1 MIVFP
6 SQLDV
11 RERLLRVIGG
21 FWSNTYEGRDL
32 LAEVLH
38 ARANLTK
45 QTFERLQEAIDSLS
59 RIDIPVFKKEYWRNL
74 VLKKSE
80 INAFPNLYGEDIT
93 YGSGAEYG
101 VRAAGLPFVC
111 PITEDIFDC
120 FVITNRVTKPSVNLV
135 RGLDFIVNK
144 TSNVI
149 RFKEN
154 PFNNSK
160 FSKEILPDGDEELTL
175 WLYNPSIDKQYVH
188 DHFGYLINLWAKS
201 SQAYKDLVNSSFDSI
216 VLGTSSGRTIDAVSA
231 ITGLPIAKGN
241 ETVQVL
247 EEDRL
252 NLLIITDKNVYKFSK
267 KANPIVAVGDALT
280 EDQSLTDA
288 FEYYEF
294 NTGVTPSGVVG
305 ISVPGGLVPGQ
316 YVGELGFMNRVEST
330 TVVEDVDGYTQITFP
345 IGGHPFDVEAFWDDV
360 HRRGVASGK
369 TLANYLDART
379 EKEGQPSAESLPTE
393 INPLKFIVENNLRYG
408 GFLIRI
414 KTEALSPAAVGIDKL
429 SYVRK
434 LLPPNSNMIL
444 IIDMPSVSEDV
455 DPHAD
460 YNTEEASTF
469 TAANTLSHD
478 IAATD
483 TAEIIV
489 GRVVLGLSL

>member
-11 RERLLRVIGG
+11 RDRLLRLLGG
-21 FWSNTYEGRDL
+21 FWSNTYEGSDL

-38 ARANLTK
+38 ARAALTK
-45 QTFERLQEAIDSLS
+45 QTFERLQEATDSLS
-59 RIDIPVFKKEYWRNL
+59 RIDIPVFRKEYWRTII
-74 VLKKSE
+74 LKKSE
-80 INAFPNLYGEDIT
+80 INAFPNLYGEDIA

-111 PITEDIFDC
+111 PISEDIFDC
-120 FVITNRVTKPSVNLV
+120 FVITNRVTKPSVNLI
-135 RGLDFIVNK
+135 RGLDFVVDK
-144 TSNVI
+144 SSNVI
-149 RFKEN
+149 RFKES
-154 PFNNSK
+154 PFNNDK
-160 FSKEILPDGDEELTL
+160 FSKETLADGDEELTL
-175 WLYNPSIDKQYVH
+175 WLYNPSIDRQYVYQ
-188 DHFGYLINLWAKS
+188 HFGYLINLWAKS
-201 SQAYKDLVNSSFDSI
+201 SESYKTLVNSAFDSI
-216 VLGTSSGRTIDAVSA
+216 VLGTSSGKTIDAVSA
-231 ITGLPIAKGN
+231 ITGIPVAKGG
-241 ETVQVL
+241 ETVQAI

-267 KANPIVAVGDALT
+267 KANPIVSVGDELT
-280 EDQSLTDA
+280 EDQPLTDA

-294 NTGVTPSGVVG
+294 NTGTTPAGIVG
-305 ISVPGGLVPGQ
+305 ISVAGGLVPGQ
-316 YVGELGFMNRVEST
+316 YVGELGFMNTTEST
-330 TVVEDVDGYTQITFP
+330 TVTEDVDGYTKITFP

-369 TLANYLDART
+369 TLANYLDTRT
-379 EKEGQPSAESLPTE
+379 EKEGQPSAESLPKE

-414 KTEALSPAAVGIDKL
+414 KTEALAPSAVGIDKL

-434 LLPPNSNMIL
+434 LVPPNSAMVL

-460 YNTEEASTF
+460 SGTEETSTF
-469 TAANTLSHD
+469 IAANTVSHD
-478 IAATD
+478 ITNTD

-489 GRVVLGLSL
+489 GRVVFGLSL